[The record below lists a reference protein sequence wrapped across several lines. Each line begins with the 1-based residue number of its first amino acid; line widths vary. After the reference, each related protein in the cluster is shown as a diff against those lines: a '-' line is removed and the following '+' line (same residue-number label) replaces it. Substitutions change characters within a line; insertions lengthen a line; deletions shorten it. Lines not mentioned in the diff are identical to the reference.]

1 MLSAGERPQPTING
15 AAKDPSVVQ
24 AASASASASPE
35 SASMWQTTRSAQ
47 VPIQHIWVITGPAG
61 SGKSTVG
68 RGLQEELNLP
78 FLEGDDFHPSANKQ
92 KMLNGTPLNDED
104 RWDWLISLRKA
115 AIEILTP
122 SELDRTSTRAPNGVI
137 VACSA
142 LKQKY
147 RDVMRVA
154 AYGSPFVQ
162 IHFIYLRLGE
172 NVLVERVRQ
181 RDAHYMKSGMI
192 HSQLQVLEEPQGEWD
207 ALTVN
212 VEGSPED
219 VQERVSKLV
228 AGKLAEYL

>member
-1 MLSAGERPQPTING
+1 
-15 AAKDPSVVQ
+15 
-24 AASASASASPE
+24 
-35 SASMWQTTRSAQ
+35 
-47 VPIQHIWVITGPAG
+47 
-61 SGKSTVG
+61 
-68 RGLQEELNLP
+68 
-78 FLEGDDFHPSANKQ
+78 
-92 KMLNGTPLNDED
+92 MLNGTPLNDED

-122 SELDRTSTRAPNGVI
+122 SEHDRTSTRAPNGVI

-172 NVLVERVRQ
+172 SVLVERVRQ

-212 VEGSPED
+212 VEGSRED
-219 VQERVSKLV
+219 VQRRVSQLV